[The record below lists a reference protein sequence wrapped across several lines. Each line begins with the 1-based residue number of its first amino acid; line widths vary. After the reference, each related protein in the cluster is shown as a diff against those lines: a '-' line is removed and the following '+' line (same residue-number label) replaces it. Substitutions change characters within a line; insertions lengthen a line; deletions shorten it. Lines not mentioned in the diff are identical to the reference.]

1 MHAFARAGLS
11 NAWQWLPCP
20 SQIGVLC
27 CANAQTLTPK
37 TVCCQT
43 TKLFNNNP
51 ESFTPYP
58 GLIWGTSI
66 IYHIYI
72 YMILPCCATVQWTQ
86 AVQSF
91 SCCGNTGMVLK
102 VCTPHS
108 RPCDG
113 KHALKPST
121 KEAHMQS
128 AIPSLNKNSCASRP
142 QRMRRS
148 PSWT

>member
-72 YMILPCCATVQWTQ
+72 YDPTLLCNSSVDSSGAVLLLLWQHRHGFEGLHSAQQTVRRETRIK
-86 AVQSF
+86 
-91 SCCGNTGMVLK
+91 T
-102 VCTPHS
+102 
-108 RPCDG
+108 
-113 KHALKPST
+113 KHQGST
-121 KEAHMQS
+121 H
-128 AIPSLNKNSCASRP
+128 AICNPVFE
-142 QRMRRS
+142 QE
-148 PSWT
+148 